1 MRTRIKICGITRPDD
16 AITAASAGADAIGLV
31 FYPPSPRSVSIVDA
45 NNIVEVLPPFVAS
58 VGLFVNPTKT
68 EVESV
73 LSACRIDVI
82 QFHGEESREFCKQFG
97 RPYLK
102 AARVKA
108 GFDLIKYLQEFSDA
122 SGWLLDAF
130 HEDAYGGKGAVFDWR
145 LIPPKLA
152 KPLILS
158 GGLTV
163 HNVAEAVRLVQPW
176 AVDVSSGVEI
186 GKGIKDA
193 KKVATFISEVRN
205 ADV

>member
-31 FYPPSPRSVSIVDA
+31 FYPPSPRSVSIADA
-45 NNIVEVLPPFVAS
+45 NNIVEVLPPFVVS
-58 VGLFVNPTKT
+58 VALFVNPTKA

-108 GFDLIKYLQEFSDA
+108 VFDLIKYLQEFSDA
-122 SGWLLDAF
+122 CGWLLDAF
-130 HEDAYGGKGAVFDWR
+130 HEDAYGGKGAVFDWG

-158 GGLTV
+158 GGLTA

-176 AVDVSSGVEI
+176 AVDVSSGVEVS
-186 GKGIKDA
+186 KGIKDA
-193 KKVATFISEVRN
+193 NKVATFISEVRN

>member
-31 FYPPSPRSVSIVDA
+31 FYPPSPRSVSIADA

-58 VGLFVNPTKT
+58 VGLFVNPTKA

>member
-31 FYPPSPRSVSIVDA
+31 FYPPSPRSVSIADA
-45 NNIVEVLPPFVAS
+45 NNIVEVLPPFVVS
-58 VGLFVNPTKT
+58 VALFVNPTKA

>member
-16 AITAASAGADAIGLV
+16 AIAAASVGADAIGLV
-31 FYPPSPRSVSIVDA
+31 FYPPSPRSVSIADA
-45 NNIVEVLPPFVAS
+45 NNIVEVLPPFVSS
-58 VGLFVNPTKT
+58 VALFVNPTKA

-73 LSACRIDVI
+73 LSACRVDVI
-82 QFHGEESREFCKQFG
+82 QFHGEESREFCNQFG

-122 SGWLLDAF
+122 CGWLLDAF
-130 HEDAYGGKGAVFDWR
+130 HVDAYGGTGAVFDWR

-186 GKGIKDA
+186 SKGIKDA
-193 KKVATFISEVRN
+193 NKVATFISEVRN

>member
-16 AITAASAGADAIGLV
+16 AIAAASAGADAIGLV
-31 FYPPSPRSVSIVDA
+31 FYPPSSRAVSIADA
-45 NNIVEVLPPFVAS
+45 NTIVEVLPPFVAS
-58 VGLFVNPTKT
+58 VALFVNPTKV

-73 LSACRIDVI
+73 LSACRVDVI

-102 AARVKA
+102 AARVRA

-130 HEDAYGGKGAVFDWR
+130 HEDAYGGKGAVFDWG

-186 GKGIKDA
+186 DKGIKDA